1 MLDNTD
7 TKLKRVE
14 ESNGQTQKFIKGD
27 LIINDPIA
35 GFHGFHLERT
45 VNLNLTRDDVYIR

>member
-14 ESNGQTQKFIKGD
+14 ECNGQTQKFIKGD
-27 LIINDPIA
+27 LIIHDPVA
-35 GFHGFHLERT
+35 GVPGFHLERT